1 MLHHVRRYLPFVGL
15 SVLLAAV
22 SVASTLL
29 IPVYTGDAV
38 DLILGPGQ
46 VDFAGLFRLMR
57 RMGVVLAAGAAAQ
70 WLMNLCNNR
79 ITYSVIRD
87 LRREAFEK
95 IQQLPLS

>member
-1 MLHHVRRYLPFVGL
+1 MAKASKAQKGTLRKVLHHVRRYLPFVGL

-46 VDFAGLFRLMR
+46 VDFDGRPVADEPVQQPHYLFGHPGSAPGGL
-57 RMGVVLAAGAAAQ
+57 
-70 WLMNLCNNR
+70 
-79 ITYSVIRD
+79 
-87 LRREAFEK
+87 
-95 IQQLPLS
+95 

>member
-46 VDFAGLFRLMR
+46 VDLPGCSGSCGAWAWCWR
-57 RMGVVLAAGAAAQ
+57 RA
-70 WLMNLCNNR
+70 
-79 ITYSVIRD
+79 
-87 LRREAFEK
+87 
-95 IQQLPLS
+95 LPPSG